1 MDKRKPTIGPGW
13 AGERYPPGSRVTF
26 DLRDRT
32 IEGKVVEL
40 RERYTIVAGG
50 KDGRWHIGYGSLV
63 IRERAHTE
71 CTLAEVQTL
80 ARQLLAQHQDE
91 HGLDRRWTF
100 RFDLAPIR
108 AGQCRYDERRIY
120 LSAGHCLK
128 AGRETIRDTLLHEIA
143 HALSGAGRG
152 RTTSPSAPRG
162 GFSRPRR
169 GLSAAKST
177 TDS

>member
-1 MDKRKPTIGPGW
+1 M
-13 AGERYPPGSRVTF
+13 TF

-40 RERYTIVAGG
+40 RERYAIVAGG